1 MMDFTPEEIR
11 RLETRWKSDVDLK
24 LDRLVRF
31 ADKYE
36 GYLEALTAREK
47 RREEFYDRLKEH
59 VVKWGVI
66 GVLAFLVGSVIMSV
80 KSALK
85 VVL

>member
-1 MMDFTPEEIR
+1 MDFTPEEIR

-24 LDRLVRF
+24 LDRLVAF

-36 GYLEALTAREK
+36 GYLETLSERERHK
-47 RREEFYDRLKEH
+47 AEFYDRLKEH
-59 VVKWGVI
+59 VAKWGLI
-66 GVLAFLVGSVIMSV
+66 GVLGFLVASVVLSV